1 MYLQMVQFC
10 SAEQTKMN
18 ELENLKAFSKK
29 NVIDD
34 IMIDLYKLQ
43 FYTCSLLVQEL
54 LARNSDNRLA
64 SKKIL
69 D

>member
-1 MYLQMVQFC
+1 
-10 SAEQTKMN
+10 MN
-18 ELENLKAFSKK
+18 ELENLEAFSKK